1 MQQIQRVTVFCASS
15 TKSDKAFLQSA
26 YNLGCILAINK
37 IAVVYGG
44 GSVGSMGALAN
55 GTLYNK
61 GHITGVIPQFMM
73 ELEWGN
79 PLVSEMIVTE
89 TMAERKKILLQM
101 ADAVVILPGG
111 SGTLDELADT
121 MANKKLGLYTK
132 PIILVN
138 QNHFFNP
145 FLEFF
150 DKMVEEKFMLSAHKQ
165 MFSVVKTE
173 VEVLQAIANAPK
185 WENIAMDF
193 VAF

>member
-1 MQQIQRVTVFCASS
+1 M
-15 TKSDKAFLQSA
+15 
-26 YNLGCILAINK
+26 
-37 IAVVYGG
+37 
-44 GSVGSMGALAN
+44 GSMGALAN